1 MENKKVE
8 KVLSIIYETLMWLG
22 TIALLIGFI
31 GQTIMSFNLI
41 NEVVKSS
48 GMTEQQ
54 VFEHWL
60 NEGLITLPQEN
71 NLYVAMNEQI
81 SSFPDYPEQP

>member
-31 GQTIMSFNLI
+31 GQTIMSFKLYGVFGRPTFWHWSI
-41 NEVVKSS
+41 HFYHGIWCLFVAYLVR
-48 GMTEQQ
+48 Q
-54 VFEHWL
+54 VT
-60 NEGLITLPQEN
+60 I
-71 NLYVAMNEQI
+71 
-81 SSFPDYPEQP
+81 